1 MAEDYQVSP
10 ELMELTEEK
19 LEKIGQEHI
28 RISGSNYFRENR
40 VKNPMVW
47 GKTIVGEI
55 GGSSHEAYKI
65 QVDVTEEK
73 ITSTCNCPYNGNYC
87 KHAFALLYAWI
98 RAQNTFKRLENIEF
112 ILSKK
117 SNYELTTI
125 LLGMVKKDPRV
136 IQELHID
143 EKYLYET
150 SQEKSKRYEDFYRV
164 SSQGIQQTQELL
176 ERLKKFY
183 STAANY
189 MNQENYHDAAKV
201 LQAIILKGLEKY
213 SEVDDSTGIL
223 SDFLEECIRLY
234 SGCLSR
240 TLKTLEEKK
249 DIFKQIFELYI
260 KEIHGFAHSMME
272 LIAGNCTVHLE
283 YQFVEEMCKG
293 RLTGFYEP
301 NQVIEHETREKIIEL
316 LLELYHREGKDDKFL
331 SLAKQEIN
339 SWHICLRL
347 CDKLESL
354 NRIDEAV
361 RYYKRAVEEG
371 TGKYPKLLMQKK
383 LAELYEN
390 HNQKEKALE
399 TYISYFDERDDLE
412 IYEKIKKL
420 SNELQTWE
428 NVRNKMLISLS
439 KAGKCHTLIDALLKE
454 GDINSC
460 IKLAMMPNQST
471 KDIDKVADAIKT
483 VRPKDS
489 ITLFKKLINYYISLK
504 RREDYKVAAEYLKDV
519 KDIYS
524 QLDEKQTW
532 EKYIK
537 RLIKQNATKK
547 VLVEEISLFV

>member
-10 ELMELTEEK
+10 ELTEMTEEK
-19 LEKIGQEHI
+19 LEKIGQEHT
-28 RISGSNYFRENR
+28 RIAGSNYFRENR
-40 VKNPMVW
+40 IKNQMVW

-55 GGSSHEAYKI
+55 SGSGKEAYKI

-73 ITSTCNCPYNGNYC
+73 ITSNCNCPYGGSYC
-87 KHAFALLYAWI
+87 KHAFALLYTWI

-117 SNYELTTI
+117 STYELTAI
-125 LLGMVKKDPRV
+125 LLEMVKKDSHI

-150 SQEKSKRYEDFYRV
+150 SHEKSKRYEDFYRV
-164 SSQGIQQTQELL
+164 SSPGIQQTQELI
-176 ERLKKFY
+176 ERLRKFH
-183 STAANY
+183 SVAVNY
-189 MNQENYHDAAKV
+189 INQENHHDAAKV
-201 LQAIILKGLEKY
+201 LQAVILKGLEKY
-213 SEVDDSTGIL
+213 GEVDDSTGIL
-223 SDFLEECIRLY
+223 SDFLEECIHLY
-234 SGCLSR
+234 SGCMLR

-249 DIFKQIFELYI
+249 DVFRQIFELYL
-260 KEIHGFAHSMME
+260 KETHGFAHSLME
-272 LIAGNCTVHLE
+272 LITSNCSVHLE
-283 YQFVEEMCKG
+283 YQFVEELCKG
-293 RLTGFYEP
+293 RLTGLHEP
-301 NQVIEHETREKIIEL
+301 NHVVEYDREKVIEL
-316 LLELYHREGKDDKFL
+316 LLELYHREGKDDKFV
-331 SLAKQEIN
+331 SLARQEMD
-339 SWHICLRL
+339 SWRICLRL

-361 RYYKRAVEEG
+361 RYYRRAIEEG

-390 HNQKEKALE
+390 HTQKEKALE
-399 TYISYFDERDDLE
+399 AYISYFDERDDLE

-420 SNELQTWE
+420 STEINTWE
-428 NVRNKMLISLS
+428 NTRNKLLISLS

-471 KDIDKVADAIKT
+471 KDINKVANAIKA
-483 VRPKDS
+483 VKPKES
-489 ITLFKKLINYYISLK
+489 IALFKKLINYYITLK
-504 RREDYKVAAEYLKDV
+504 RREDYKIAAEYMKDV
-519 KDIYS
+519 KDIYH

-537 RLIKQNATKK
+537 RLIKQNAKKK
-547 VLVEEISLFV
+547 VLVEEISPIV